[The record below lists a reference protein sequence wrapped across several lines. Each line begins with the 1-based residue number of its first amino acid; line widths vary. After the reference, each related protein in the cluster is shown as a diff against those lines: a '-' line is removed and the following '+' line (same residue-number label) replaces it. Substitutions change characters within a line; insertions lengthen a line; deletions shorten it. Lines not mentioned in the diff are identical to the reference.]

1 MFSIGKFNNN
11 TNNDN
16 KLFVVGN
23 GDYESNVSYNNTTYK
38 YKITRSNAFTVNKAG
53 DTMIQHHLTL
63 NNKLITNTTADTLE
77 TTENDNTILTTKSYV
92 DKIQH
97 FYVLNDINNNYLTL
111 QAYDTTTSSETTFN
125 LNGVMSGLIDNV
137 NNKVIIMATFNLY
150 NNYSGELRING
161 GQFIFNNET
170 YTLSPINENN
180 QYGSYI
186 ILTDINYYVGSI
198 QQTNNNQYY
207 NFVSAEGNNLNLTSD
222 IYKSFTLNNIVF
234 SFNKS

>member
-1 MFSIGKFNNN
+1 
-11 TNNDN
+11 
-16 KLFVVGN
+16 
-23 GDYESNVSYNNTTYK
+23 
-38 YKITRSNAFTVNKAG
+38 
-53 DTMIQHHLTL
+53 MIQHHLTL